1 MVTVVVVAMVVVH
14 YHNNLRLRRIRYS
27 EARE

>member
-1 MVTVVVVAMVVVH
+1 MVTVVVMMVVVH
-14 YHNNLRLRRIRYS
+14 HDHNLRLRRIRYS